1 LIYMMNDI
9 GLSLVSEPPISDR
22 GGWIPTCQINERKI
36 FDIGCRAAR
45 LLAKSDSGIDN
56 NVVIVSRQVAFGYH
70 RHIF

>member
-1 LIYMMNDI
+1 MKD
-9 GLSLVSEPPISDR
+9 V
-22 GGWIPTCQINERKI
+22 GGFQHARLMKETN

-45 LLAKSDSGIDN
+45 LLAKSDIGIEN